1 MVKKIRISKLRLKG
15 LNKDY
20 DYGFL
25 PGLNIIAG
33 PISTGK
39 TSILEFIDYCLGA
52 QSHPEHIEIQ
62 NKATRIQ
69 LEIELNNEP
78 IVIERPLFS
87 SDSKITI
94 HECSLSDLDTE
105 HPIKTTQS
113 RHRHD
118 KESISSYILDR
129 LDLADI
135 KLKEAPTK
143 EGSDYDTL
151 SLRNL
156 MWYSFLKNERLDSK
170 DLLFESSFVKN
181 IKLKQVFDIIF
192 KVHANEKA
200 TLSFQIKDLETQI
213 NRFKTEIDTLTSFLD
228 EQKVP
233 SFDELMALSATLS
246 NQEKDLKRQLN
257 ILTSTLKGE
266 SDTAQNIRSS
276 ISSEEEKLKRLLV
289 SKRDRDTLLKRLLP
303 LRGQYSEEIKKLH
316 FLAEAKAIFNP
327 LAIVRCPYCLEV
339 ISEVSDEHH
348 CSLCRK
354 PISIEPEES
363 FNVDKEIRNV
373 KTKLKELNSF
383 IQEVSTELEDI
394 ESQLRL
400 EEKSIKIL
408 QKRLDEAMKDYIS
421 PYISERD
428 AIVGE
433 LNRVRQEQVDLDN
446 QLNLHEG
453 LQKRIQMRL
462 KLEEELGDKKIDLH
476 EEDSKKERKEEV
488 IGEVSGRFKEILTD
502 IGFPKLNNADIGEDL
517 VPTIRGKDYKMI
529 GGSGAQTLV
538 SIGWFLSIF
547 EQAIEM
553 GGHHL
558 GFIMIDGVQKNIGI
572 GAREDEIEY
581 RDVKIVD
588 GLYRHVIQK
597 TLEYGSDAQIILVD
611 NEPPIFANCYISI
624 KFSRRKEFPPY
635 GLIDDET
642 D

>member
-1 MVKKIRISKLRLKG
+1 MVKKIRISRLRLKG

-20 DYGFL
+20 DYGFS

-52 QSHPEHIEIQ
+52 KSHPEHIEIQ
-62 NKATRIQ
+62 NKVTRVQ
-69 LEIELNNEP
+69 LEIELNNELL
-78 IVIERPLFS
+78 VIERPLFS
-87 SDSKITI
+87 SDSKVTI
-94 HECSLSDLDTE
+94 HECSLCELDAE
-105 HPIKTTQS
+105 HPTKIVQS
-113 RHRHD
+113 PHRRD
-118 KESISSYILDR
+118 TESISSYILDG
-129 LDLADI
+129 LGLVDI
-135 KLKEAPTK
+135 KLKEAPTQD
-143 EGSDYDTL
+143 GSDYDTL

-170 DLLFESSFVKN
+170 DLLFESSFIKN

-192 KVHANEKA
+192 KAHANEKA
-200 TLSFQIKDLETQI
+200 TLSFQIRDLENRI
-213 NRFKTEIDTLTSFLD
+213 NRLKNEIETLTSFLR
-228 EQKVP
+228 EQRIP
-233 SFDELMALSATLS
+233 SFEELMTRLTILSD
-246 NQEKDLKRQLN
+246 QEDDLKQRLDV
-257 ILTSTLKGE
+257 LTTTLKGE
-266 SDTAQNIRSS
+266 SDTAQKLRSS
-276 ISSEEEKLKRLLV
+276 ISSEEEILKRLLV
-289 SKRDRDTLLKRLLP
+289 DRRDRETLLKRLLP

-327 LAIVRCPYCLEV
+327 LAIVRCPYCLEA

-363 FNVDKEIRNV
+363 FNVDKEIRSV

-383 IQEVSTELEDI
+383 IQEVSVELDDL
-394 ESQLRL
+394 ESKLLQKK
-400 EEKSIKIL
+400 KSINIL
-408 QKRLDEAMKDYIS
+408 QKQLDEAMKGYIS
-421 PYISERD
+421 PYVSERD
-428 AIVGE
+428 ALVGE
-433 LNRVRQEQVDLDN
+433 LNRIRQERVDLDN

-453 LQKRIQMRL
+453 LQKRIRVRL
-462 KLEEELGDKKIDLH
+462 QLEEELGDKKTELR
-476 EEDSKKERKEEV
+476 EEDSKKERKGEV
-488 IGEVSGRFKEILTD
+488 IKEVSGRFEEILTD
-502 IGFPKLNNADIGEDL
+502 IGFPKLNDAEINEDL

-529 GGSGAQTLV
+529 GSSGALTLV
-538 SIGWFLSIF
+538 SISWFLSIF
-547 EQAIEM
+547 EQAVEM
-553 GGHHL
+553 HGHHL

-597 TLEYGSDAQIILVD
+597 AHEYGSDAQVILVD
-611 NEPPIFANCYISI
+611 NEPPIFANNYVSV
-624 KFSRRKEFPPY
+624 KFSRRKDVPPY